1 MSATNTALVD
11 SHCHLNFGALKDDLD
26 RVLARARERGVGHML
41 AIGTKLAEFPEVLTI
56 AETHAHIFCTVG
68 VHPHEAE
75 SEAGI
80 AASELIKRAAHPRVV
95 GIGETGLDFYYD
107 NAPRDL
113 QRENFHTHIAAAR
126 ETGLPLVVHTRD
138 ADDDTAAILAD
149 EMGEGAITGVIHC
162 FTASQKFARQAL
174 DLGFYIS
181 FSGIVTFKNAADIQ
195 ETARMVPGD
204 RILVETDA
212 PYLAPVPNRGKTC
225 EPAFVA
231 DTAAFLAE
239 LRGVSEAELARSTSD
254 NFFRLFSKAARCCP
268 SAEADKTCP
277 SAEAD
282 KT

>member
-1 MSATNTALVD
+1 MPAAQPSLVD
-11 SHCHLNFGALKDDLD
+11 SHCHLNFDALKEDLD
-26 RVLARARERGVGHML
+26 GVLARAEERGVGTML
-41 AIGTKLAEFPEVLTI
+41 AIGTTLAEFPDVLAI
-56 AETHAHIFCTVG
+56 AEAHDHIFCTVG

-75 SEAGI
+75 NEAGI
-80 AASELIKRAAHPRVV
+80 AAGELVKRAAHPKVV

-113 QRENFHTHIAAAR
+113 QRETFRTHIVAAR

-138 ADDDTAAILAD
+138 ADDDTAAILSE
-149 EMGEGAITGVIHC
+149 EMGQGAFTGVIHC
-162 FTASQKFARQAL
+162 FTASGAFAKQAL

-195 ETARMVPGD
+195 ETAKMVPGD

-231 DTAAFLAE
+231 DTAAFVAE
-239 LRGVSEAELARSTSD
+239 LRGVTRDEIARTTSD
-254 NFFRLFSKAARCCP
+254 NFFRLFSKAAGHCP
-268 SAEADKTCP
+268 SAEADKT
-277 SAEAD
+277 
-282 KT
+282 